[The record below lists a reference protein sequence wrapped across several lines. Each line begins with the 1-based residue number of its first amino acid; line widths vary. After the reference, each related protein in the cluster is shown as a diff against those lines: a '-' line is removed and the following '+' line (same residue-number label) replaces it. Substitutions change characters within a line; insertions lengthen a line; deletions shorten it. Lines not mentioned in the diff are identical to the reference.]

1 MLEKRTTSRHNTK
14 WREGTSEG
22 KKIVQHARKLTDK
35 RNPVAC
41 LTRDSNPW
49 TGLAPINPDAN
60 EVPPPHPL
68 NQDAIYR
75 FHSAYYRVADV
86 LFGQGPESSFLCRL
100 CRGLNL
106 RGLGMNGSILE
117 IAVGESEIRLW
128 HENHVPCDRTASNGK
143 LGI

>member
-68 NQDAIYR
+68 NQGAIYR

-86 LFGQGPESSFLCRL
+86 VFGQGPESSFLCRH

-106 RGLGMNGSILE
+106 RG
-117 IAVGESEIRLW
+117 
-128 HENHVPCDRTASNGK
+128 
-143 LGI
+143 

>member
-22 KKIVQHARKLTDK
+22 KKIVQHARKRTDK
-35 RNPVAC
+35 QKPVAC

-49 TGLAPINPDAN
+49 ASLAPINPDAN

-86 LFGQGPESSFLCRL
+86 VFGQGPESSFLCR
-100 CRGLNL
+100 GLNL
-106 RGLGMNGSILE
+106 RGLGVNGPILE
-117 IAVGESEIRLW
+117 IAVGESEIRL
-128 HENHVPCDRTASNGK
+128 
-143 LGI
+143 